1 MNYKNIIIISI
12 VLFGINI
19 ISSMIIAIIDF
30 IPIRI
35 VIKKILE
42 RKTEIKNKIEF

>member
-19 ISSMIIAIIDF
+19 ISSMIVAIIVF

-35 VIKKILE
+35 MIKKILE
-42 RKTEIKNKIEF
+42 RKTGIKNKIEF